1 MAVVMEV
8 NKSPI
13 VNQLPKRA
21 ACGFE
26 LLSKF
31 SICGRGASSKT
42 RRASAT
48 EKCRMLMS
56 KRFSM
61 QAVTKI
67 TKDTQMLRHCRPMPA
82 RIGDCAGERRFTR
95 KAAET
100 ATRSSRRN
108 VNCDFKKKSKGK

>member
-1 MAVVMEV
+1 MAVTMEV
-8 NKSPI
+8 NTSPI
-13 VNQLPKRA
+13 VSQVPKRA

-26 LLSKF
+26 VLSKF
-31 SICGRGASSKT
+31 STCGRGASSKT
-42 RRASAT
+42 TRATAT

-67 TKDTQMLRHCRPMPA
+67 IKDIQMLRHCGPMPA
-82 RIGDCAGERRFTR
+82 RIGDCAGERRFR

-100 ATRSSRRN
+100 ATRRSRRN
-108 VNCDFKKKSKGK
+108 VNCDFKKKSMGK

>member
-1 MAVVMEV
+1 MAVKMEV
-8 NKSPI
+8 NTSPI
-13 VNQLPKRA
+13 VSQVPKRA
-21 ACGFE
+21 GCGFE

-31 SICGRGASSKT
+31 SPCGRGASSKT
-42 RRASAT
+42 TRASAT

-61 QAVTKI
+61 QAATKI
-67 TKDTQMLRHCRPMPA
+67 TRDTQMLRHCKFMPA

-100 ATRSSRRN
+100 GTRSSRRN
-108 VNCDFKKKSKGK
+108 VNCDFKKKSTGK